1 MKESVLTSVVLP
13 LSLFIIMLGMG
24 MGLVVDDF
32 KRVVRFPVAMVA
44 GLFNQ
49 LVMLPLIGFGLAI
62 AFGLEPLMAVG
73 LMLLAACPGGVTSNL
88 ITHVSKGDTALS
100 ITMTAVN
107 SFVTV
112 VTIPLIVAF
121 SLGHFM
127 AESKTIEVPVVK
139 MILQVVAITIVP
151 VSLGMLVRKFKPDFA
166 DRMDRPARIA
176 STVIFTVI
184 VIGLIAANTD
194 LLKKHFLPLSG
205 VTIALNVATMAL
217 GFVIAKVARLNLR
230 QSIAITIESGIQNG
244 TLAIVIGTTLLAP
257 LLEGEFGDAAGNT
270 TLPAAVYSL
279 IMFMTGAAL
288 MTYFGRRDDSAEDAA
303 PAAEAA

>member
-1 MKESVLTSVVLP
+1 
-13 LSLFIIMLGMG
+13 
-24 MGLVVDDF
+24 MGLVADDF
-32 KRVVRFPVAMVA
+32 KRVVRYPVAMVA

-127 AESKTIEVPVVK
+127 TESKTIEVPVVK

-184 VIGLIAANTD
+184 GLIAANTD

-205 VTIALNVATMAL
+205 VTVALNVTTMAL
-217 GFVIAKVARLNLR
+217 GFVIAKVARLNLK

-257 LLEGEFGDAAGNT
+257 LLEAEFGEAAGNT

-288 MTYFGRRDDSAEDAA
+288 MTFFGRRDDSAEDAEA
-303 PAAEAA
+303 AAEAA